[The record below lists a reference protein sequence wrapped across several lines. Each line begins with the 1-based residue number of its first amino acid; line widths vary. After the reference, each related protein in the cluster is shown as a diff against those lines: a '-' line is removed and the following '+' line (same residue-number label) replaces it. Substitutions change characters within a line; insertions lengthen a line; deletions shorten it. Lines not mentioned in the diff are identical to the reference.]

1 MNYLRTFKLFEN
13 VNIPTD
19 EELVKITQE
28 VENILNDLKGFI
40 PYTVKSVDFPT
51 YTYNKSKK
59 LLTPT
64 EVLPQIN
71 IRIGGGAGEEEY
83 KIKIDDYIQELY
95 RIDQYLESEGFILS
109 TLNYLHSDLDLAIK
123 ALSGREIIG
132 ITLYY
137 KLKN

>member
-28 VENILNDLKGFI
+28 VENILVGLKGFI
-40 PYTVKSVDFPT
+40 PYTVKSVDFP
-51 YTYNKSKK
+51 TYNKSKK

>member
-1 MNYLRTFKLFEN
+1 MAYPYYQMPFQLGLLN
-13 VNIPTD
+13 
-19 EELVKITQE
+19 EELEKITQE
-28 VENILNDLKGFI
+28 VENILVGLKGFI
-40 PYTVKSVDFPT
+40 PYTVKSVDFP
-51 YTYNKSKK
+51 TYNKSKK

-64 EVLPQIN
+64 EVLPQIH
-71 IRIGGGAGEEEY
+71 IRIGGGAGDEEY
-83 KIKIDDYIQELY
+83 RFKIDDWIEELH
-95 RIDQYLESEGFILS
+95 RVDEYLNSEGFTLS